1 MASSAGLIGLWPPW
15 SLPSECTDSR
25 PPSLGSGVRSPAAS
39 SEWLP
44 ACLALASATVPGL
57 CSRTAKR
64 GFGPLSFGNEGDR
77 LRRELAPVSAGASP
91 DEVTAL
97 EATSVASCSAEAL
110 PRGLELLVCC
120 FVAADLACAFAPHD
134 APTWGML
141 RSTWRP

>member
-44 ACLALASATVPGL
+44 SCLALASATVPGL

-64 GFGPLSFGNEGDR
+64 GFGPSSFGNEGDR
-77 LRRELAPVSAGASP
+77 LRREFAPVSAGASP

-97 EATSVASCSAEAL
+97 EATSVASCSAEPL
-110 PRGLELLVCC
+110 PRGLKLLVCC
-120 FVAADLACAFAPHD
+120 LVAADLACAFAPRD
-134 APTWGML
+134 APT
-141 RSTWRP
+141 